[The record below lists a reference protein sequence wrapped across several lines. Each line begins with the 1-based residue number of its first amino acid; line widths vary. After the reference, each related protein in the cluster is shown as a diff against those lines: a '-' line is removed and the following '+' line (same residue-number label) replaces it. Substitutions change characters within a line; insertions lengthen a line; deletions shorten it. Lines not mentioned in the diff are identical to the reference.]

1 MADRELAP
9 GAGAVVERARPSKSL
24 PADWLPLALLVGDAL
39 IVVVSVVGAYW
50 YYVNLDPLRKAGGA
64 ALPFAPYVA
73 ALPVAVAIYL
83 FSLAINHQYQSWR
96 GRTLM
101 DLVLGL
107 YSGIGLAAV
116 LILAAIAL
124 VNVGVEYSRLTITY
138 AVLVSAV
145 LMTTERYFLRQYETR
160 LRRQGIGTEKVL
172 LVGTGPGSE
181 MLVRR
186 MAMFPQYGYQVRGV
200 LDDNRVTGSQFA
212 GVPVV
217 GRVDDLPSKAR
228 ELGADQIFIAMAD
241 HDRGRVVHLIKQCED
256 QRLEFKVI
264 PDLLDII
271 STRTEVNSLD
281 GLPLVG
287 VRRSRLTGMNS
298 VVKRA
303 IDVVISGIALIV
315 LAIPLLLIA
324 LLIKITSPS
333 GPIFFNQERI
343 GMGRKPFVVHK
354 FRTMIPDAE
363 ATGPKVA
370 VPGDPRTTPFGRFMR
385 KVSIDELPQ
394 LWNVLKGDMS
404 LVGPRPQPTFFDERY
419 SAEVPRYLER
429 QQVRPGLTGWAE
441 VNDLRGAAPIVDRTI
456 YDVYYIENWSL
467 VLDVKIVVLTALRLF
482 FQRHAY

>member
-1 MADRELAP
+1 
-9 GAGAVVERARPSKSL
+9 
-24 PADWLPLALLVGDAL
+24 LALLVGDAL
-39 IVVVSVVGAYW
+39 IVAISIVGAYW
-50 YYVNLDPLRKAGGA
+50 YYVNLDPLRKAAGA
-64 ALPFAPYVA
+64 ALPFAPYLVA
-73 ALPVAVAIYL
+73 IPVAIAIYL

-138 AVLVSAV
+138 AVLITAV

-160 LRRQGIGTEKVL
+160 LRRHGIGTEKVL

-200 LDDNRVTGSQFA
+200 LDDNRVTGSLFA

-228 ELGADQIFIAMAD
+228 ELGVDQIFIAMAD

-287 VRRSRLTGMNS
+287 VRHSRLTGANS
-298 VVKRA
+298 VLKRA
-303 IDVVISGIALIV
+303 IDVIVSAIALIV
-315 LAIPLLLIA
+315 LALPLLLVA
-324 LLIKITSPS
+324 LIIKITSPK
-333 GPIFFNQERI
+333 GPMLFNQERI
-343 GMGRKPFVVHK
+343 GMGRRPFVVHK

-363 ATGPKVA
+363 AATGPKVA
-370 VPGDPRTTPFGRFMR
+370 VPGDPRITPFGRFMR
-385 KVSIDELPQ
+385 KLSIDELPQ
-394 LWNVLKGDMS
+394 LWNVLVGDMS
-404 LVGPRPQPTFFDERY
+404 LVGPRPQPTFFDEQY

-467 VLDVKIVVLTALRLF
+467 VLDVKIVILTALRLF